1 MQRNRPKEKGSSADI
16 SESFLE
22 AAGFRKFS
30 EYGTRS
36 INTPPPLTKSRSLT
50 SPIVTIQVGAPEPT
64 AFNLHKSLV
73 CKESLLLSKTFD
85 GAFKEA
91 VEQRCTLSEEDPQLF
106 GYFVEYLYREGWLH
120 EHGTDANLNNKNFN
134 NKNFNN
140 TNFRNTDPLVLVR
153 LYTMGDRLMAKGVQ
167 DASLRKLAAILAR
180 TEDLPEQDICD
191 LLETTYTELPDS
203 TVGEDPLQAQVLW
216 YAAARMLK
224 LQKLNRF
231 PKLLRDHPQLAV
243 RLCMRAGNAASAQP
257 EIPGFLDD
265 RRFKPESTAY

>member
-22 AAGFRKFS
+22 VAGFRKFS
-30 EYGTRS
+30 EYGIRD

-50 SPIVTIQVGAPEPT
+50 SLIVTIQVGAPEPT

-91 VEQRCTLSEEDPQLF
+91 VEQECTLSEEDPRLF

-120 EHGTDANLNNKNFN
+120 DHGTNANLNNNS
-134 NKNFNN
+134 FNN
-140 TNFRNTDPLVLVR
+140 TNFRNTDLLVLVR
-153 LYTMGDRLMAKGVQ
+153 LYTMGDRLIAKGVQ
-167 DASLRKLAAILAR
+167 DASLRKLAAELAR
-180 TEDLPEQDICD
+180 TQDLPEQDICD
-191 LLETTYTELPDS
+191 LLETACTELPDC

-257 EIPGFLDD
+257 AIPGLLDD